1 MFLPPKN
8 EKKKTIN
15 KSKISTSKNVEQTN
29 KSNKI
34 ARNCWLSRSERLTSN
49 KINYMFLPPKH
60 EKKNIPADA
69 AHILTTEI
77 HSTVLKNENL
87 TTKRRKTRQKNN
99 VFLKQYSK

>member
-1 MFLPPKN
+1 
-8 EKKKTIN
+8 
-15 KSKISTSKNVEQTN
+15 
-29 KSNKI
+29 
-34 ARNCWLSRSERLTSN
+34 
-49 KINYMFLPPKH
+49 MFLPPKH